1 MKIGI
6 GISGDLGL
14 DATERTALVTEA
26 SALGYTSAWTNAQGT
41 EGLDTCEQWFAACG
55 IAVGTNIIPT
65 PAVDRADL
73 AARTRAFGQSSGGR
87 FTLGIGAGAIAS
99 AGYRRTHGIPAD
111 ASPVEVM
118 RQHLAELRPATGVPV
133 YLAALG
139 PVMLRLAGGHSDGVL
154 PNWMD
159 PPHIAWARER
169 IAEGA
174 RAAGRDPGRIEVA
187 QYVRVSVDEDEHV
200 ARTAL
205 ATAAF
210 GYALSRPNQSVPGS
224 YRIHMTRMGLD
235 SDLTRLEALRAK
247 GVNDQELA
255 DACPDA
261 VLDRLGAYGRPARA
275 LAALQRL
282 SEGLDLTIIR
292 VVSARPGIASARA
305 VVTACAPP
313 LWT

>member
-14 DATERTALVTEA
+14 DPVERTVLITEA
-26 SALGYTSAWTNAQGT
+26 AALGYTSAWTNARGT
-41 EGLDTCEQWFAACG
+41 EGIDTCEQWFAACG
-55 IAVGTNIIPT
+55 IAVGTNVIPT
-65 PAVDRADL
+65 PGVDRAAL
-73 AARTRAFGQSSGGR
+73 AARARALGARSNGS
-87 FTLGIGAGAIAS
+87 FTLGIGAGGIAS
-99 AGYRRTHGIPAD
+99 AAYRTTHGIPAE
-111 ASPVEVM
+111 ATPVGVM
-118 RQHLAELRPATGVPV
+118 RQHLDELRPAAGVPV
-133 YLAALG
+133 YLAAMG
-139 PVMLRLAGGHSDGVL
+139 PVMLRLAGGHFDGVL

-159 PPHIAWARER
+159 PPHIAWARAR

-174 RAAGRDPGRIEVA
+174 RAAGRDPAGIEVA
-187 QYVRVSVDEDEHV
+187 QYVRVAVDEDEHA

-210 GYALSRPNQSVPGS
+210 GYALGRPGQAVPGS

-235 SDLTRLEALRAK
+235 ADLTRLEALRAK
-247 GVNDQELA
+247 GMSDQELA
-255 DACPDA
+255 DACPEA

-275 LAALQRL
+275 LAALRRL

-292 VVSARPGIASARA
+292 VVGARPGIASARA
-305 VVTACAPP
+305 VVIACAPP